1 MSDAADRFPMSK
13 RGKVIVGGGT
23 VTAAALALAVGLIS
37 SHEGEVRRTYVDRL
51 GRGEPLTYCYGETAG
66 AVAGRTYT
74 HAECL
79 EALRTSAMAHA
90 QDVAR
95 CLPPKLPDATAAA
108 FYDMGYNLGAPL
120 FCRSAIYRAPT
131 AKIPHPTQGL
141 AWKANHGDLAGACA
155 AISLFTYSAGKDCR
169 IAANRCSGIVKR
181 RAAERELC
189 DEGLHP

>member
-1 MSDAADRFPMSK
+1 MTDAADHFPMSR

-37 SHEGEVRRTYVDRL
+37 SHEGEVRRTYIDRL
-51 GRGEPLTYCYGETAG
+51 GKGEPLTYCYGETAG

-79 EALRTSAMAHA
+79 EALRTSAQAHA
-90 QDVAR
+90 QDVAK

-108 FYDMGYNLGAPL
+108 FYDFGYNAGAST
-120 FCRSAIYRAPT
+120 FCHSSMARK
-131 AKIPHPTQGL
+131 AKV
-141 AWKANHGDLAGACA
+141 GDLRGACA
-155 AISLFTYSAGKDCR
+155 ALSLYAVTNHKDCR
-169 IAANRCSGIVKR
+169 IAANRCGGIVKR

-189 DEGLHP
+189 EEGLHP